1 MRKEA
6 VGLLSCIYDTQ
17 KVPNSQLDS
26 IFSTLTHCAVNDLH
40 WEVKIKALAFW
51 EIFIR
56 QQIQLQGV
64 IDGTFP
70 TVTFSKEKRKIVSLT
85 PREIILR
92 LTKIL
97 DELSARGCLGVLLA
111 CIEDDSD
118 LSVVKATLPVIKIL
132 VAFLDKYNYWH
143 EIQDQGDGIQHYVPA
158 NNPNSGEC
166 HMRDVSTASEPHTD
180 NEMKNSEEIIQSI
193 ISAQDINL
201 LAQTYENNLNVKDD
215 QKSDI
220 DACYYKE
227 FAHITATIFLHKIK
241 TTNLDEMVKM
251 RSDWLDQTDSFV
263 SLLNDMLYSLK
274 IDDVNDIDCY

>member
-1 MRKEA
+1 M
-6 VGLLSCIYDTQ
+6 
-17 KVPNSQLDS
+17 PNSQLDS

-70 TVTFSKEKRKIVSLT
+70 TVTFSKEKKKIVTLT
-85 PREIILR
+85 PSEIILR

-97 DELSARGCLGVLLA
+97 DELSSRGCLGVLLA
-111 CIEDDSD
+111 CVEDDSD

-132 VAFLDKYNYWH
+132 VDFLDKYNYWH
-143 EIQDQGDGIQHYVPA
+143 EMQDQGDGIQQCVPV
-158 NNPNSGEC
+158 NNRN
-166 HMRDVSTASEPHTD
+166 ASEVIMREVAASSESQAD
-180 NEMKNSEEIIQSI
+180 DEMKNSEKIIQSI
-193 ISAQDINL
+193 ISDQDINL
-201 LAQTYENNLNVKDD
+201 LAETYENNLKVVGDHKN
-215 QKSDI
+215 DI
-220 DACYYKE
+220 NTCYYKE
-227 FAHITATIFLHKIK
+227 FSHITAHIFLHKIK
-241 TTNLDEMVKM
+241 TTNLDEIVKI
-251 RSDWLDQTDSFV
+251 RSEWLDHTESFT